1 MKKILVFFLLT
12 FCLNLSA
19 AENYS
24 GRVDEI
30 SFDIEGVIP
39 GNTTS
44 GDGEAGWHSLVV
56 RDLYTEEMNVI
67 DSESKIDISRG
78 EMLVRNSPVPL
89 FVVDYTTNEVG
100 TYKITQVADYRG
112 NVESLK
118 YENINSS
125 PVDIS
130 ITVGDFIYSDE
141 NTSSDEK
148 TSKLEFIESFSTS
161 VDYTN
166 NGLADIILISLPE
179 DSTSGSPYKATFSSR
194 VINGIDIL
202 TSRHIFCKKQTETT
216 VSDGGW
222 FPDVTTVSEYS
233 CFLTGSITYSVK
245 CSGYISEEAYKN
257 ASLGK
262 YVMDVTVTVTAGA

>member
-1 MKKILVFFLLT
+1 MKKILFFFLLT
-12 FCLNLSA
+12 FCLSLSA
-19 AENYS
+19 ADNYS

-56 RDLYTEEMNVI
+56 RDLYTKEMNVI

-78 EMLVRNSPVPL
+78 EMLVGNSPVPL

-100 TYKITQVADYRG
+100 TYKIVDPPLSGKEYKRESSSQV
-112 NVESLK
+112 EIQI
-118 YENINSS
+118 E
-125 PVDIS
+125 
-130 ITVGDFIYSDE
+130 VGDFINKNDE
-141 NTSSDEK
+141 

-166 NGLADIILISLPE
+166 NGLADIILISSTE
-179 DSTSGSPYKATFSSR
+179 DSTSGSPYNATFSSG
-194 VINGIDIL
+194 VVDNIDIL
-202 TSRHIFCKKQTETT
+202 NSRHIAYNLEKKENSWGTE
-216 VSDGGW
+216 SSW
-222 FPDVTTVSEYS
+222 YS

-257 ASLGK
+257 ASQSE
-262 YVMDVTVTVTAGA
+262 YTMNVTVNVTAGA